1 MLYILFFLFLD
12 AQKMPVSDIISSNRH
27 HLSSL
32 TDNRNYKQKEKQ
44 SLGRDKQSVNLLSP
58 KDAEELRFFKVDR
71 HFWSK
76 LIKQKI
82 GKKNLTEKENSNDE
96 KSSNNS
102 NSSTK
107 KFNVVKQI
115 QGQKRKTTTTSS
127 LDHQRIKRVRSDS
140 DTSDC
145 GKMYDYRSSSIKTDN
160 DYINKNEE
168 DEENMINAFYQ
179 QRYLG
184 GSNNSIAT
192 LCNIGNSC
200 YLNSVIYT
208 LRFAPYFLHKL
219 HHLCDDMHYVYQ
231 KIGQNKLKSSSL
243 GRNVGGLQVSGAIL
257 IDGEQKNVSVYITAC
272 LLHSN

>member
-1 MLYILFFLFLD
+1 
-12 AQKMPVSDIISSNRH
+12 MPVSDIISSNRH

-32 TDNRNYKQKEKQ
+32 TDNRNYKHKEKQ

-76 LIKQKI
+76 IIKEKFR
-82 GKKNLTEKENSNDE
+82 KKNLTEKENSNDD
-96 KSSNNS
+96 KNSSSNNN

-107 KFNVVKQI
+107 KFNVVKQS

-127 LDHQRIKRVRSDS
+127 SDHQRIKRVRSDS

-145 GKMYDYRSSSIKTDN
+145 DKMYDYRSSSIKTDN

>member
-1 MLYILFFLFLD
+1 
-12 AQKMPVSDIISSNRH
+12 MPVSDVSSSKN

-32 TDNRNYKQKEKQ
+32 TDNKNGKHKVNFGK
-44 SLGRDKQSVNLLSP
+44 SKSFGRDSTVGQSSELFSTEDV
-58 KDAEELRFFKVDR
+58 EELKYFKVDKNFR
-71 HFWSK
+71 WHKEIIQQRQHSK
-76 LIKQKI
+76 VNGAP
-82 GKKNLTEKENSNDE
+82 GKENTLTEDSNRTNALN
-96 KSSNNS
+96 KY
-102 NSSTK
+102 
-107 KFNVVKQI
+107 
-115 QGQKRKTTTTSS
+115 QGQKRRKTTFR
-127 LDHQRIKRVRSDS
+127 DQAKKIKLVEEAVIGEQQDNG
-140 DTSDC
+140 T
-145 GKMYDYRSSSIKTDN
+145 MYDYRSSSIKTTDT
-160 DYINKNEE
+160 DYIAKNEE

-243 GRNVGGLQVSGAIL
+243 GRNVSGLQVCRM
-257 IDGEQKNVSVYITAC
+257 SVTQSAVLSELMC
-272 LLHSN
+272 FKWQLL